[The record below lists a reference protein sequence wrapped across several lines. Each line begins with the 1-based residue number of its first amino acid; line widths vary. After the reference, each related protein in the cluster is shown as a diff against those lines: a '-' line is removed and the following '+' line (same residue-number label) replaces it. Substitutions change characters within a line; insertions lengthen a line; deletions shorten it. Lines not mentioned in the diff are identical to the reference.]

1 MKTFLRTAA
10 VFVIA
15 VTAFVPGER
24 KVLAYDDKYVHPL
37 INHYAALRT
46 EGSNVDAFVRQAL
59 GFPLG
64 IEKTLLLGK
73 SILEWIKD
81 GGTKEDQPPQWLHHF
96 HDPLKAWW
104 HAGLKDGLFGVSSV
118 YWAQGDTI
126 DERTWHELRGLYYL
140 ALLEGKEAY
149 WMRTF
154 RGLGQL
160 MHLVADMACPAH
172 VRDDM
177 HPQGDPYENWAQVH
191 KDALDYLPILLNR
204 QIFTRAVANGMVP
217 ITALWDQDRYDG
229 SNPSEG
235 LDGLAEYTNAYF
247 FSKDTLNF
255 SESYEYP
262 HPNVLDTDF
271 SNIDWENPEEVDR
284 EDGKIDKKIYL
295 KHTASSDPYRLAAAA
310 YFAQDCMAPK
320 TCWSYAWLLD
330 DQVHKDYAARLIPRA
345 TGYAAALLDYFFRGT
360 IEVLPGSNGLYSFY
374 NPVDPTGDPGGFQT
388 ITLRARNSTSN
399 PLEPMSDGVI
409 KLLIKHKV
417 ALSDPF
423 VSEEVPVSDA
433 FTYLVASE
441 RNGVGSL
448 PADGYTE
455 IIFNLPQPIP
465 VTATDLYLQV
475 VFRGKLG
482 AEEGAIAVGFKDIS
496 EPTPFDVF
504 NNMDKVCLNGAW
516 FTAGSSE
523 ALALADANQNGIVE
537 ATEWDV
543 FPHTLT
549 SVSLRFFPYS
559 TATPLY
565 PPPSQFQTTNLE
577 SGGSH
582 RVFLLSD
589 PYYRYSASTAYYAP
603 TAAFSAIDQFPHGYF
618 AKRTGYFNTIKRQ
631 TDTLSGEICASYGMD
646 SPCEV
651 NLSPKFFS
659 FRGRNLWSGVIYLNA
674 AYPSGTACS
683 LETLTE

>member
-1 MKTFLRTAA
+1 MKNYLIVLLVGSYLFFLHGDGL
-10 VFVIA
+10 I
-15 VTAFVPGER
+15 
-24 KVLAYDDKYVHPL
+24 LAYDDQTVHPK
-37 INHYAALRT
+37 INRYAALSSVS
-46 EGSNVDAFVRQAL
+46 GSGVSKTDKFIRGQLGFAL
-59 GFPLG
+59 GLEET
-64 IEKTLLLGK
+64 IVMGK
-73 SILEWIKD
+73 SIVGWIEE
-81 GGTKEDQPPQWLHHF
+81 GGKVEDSGVNWLHHF
-96 HDPLKAWW
+96 HDPLKPWW
-104 HAGLKDGLFGVSSV
+104 QAGLSDSILGGSSV
-118 YWAQGDTI
+118 CWAQGDTT
-126 DERTWHELRGLYYL
+126 DERTWHGVRELYYL
-140 ALLEGKEAY
+140 ALLDRNEAI
-149 WMRTF
+149 WARTF
-154 RGLGQL
+154 KGLGQL
-160 MHLVADMACPAH
+160 MHLVADMAYPPH

-177 HPQGDPYENWAQVH
+177 HPRGDPYERWAAKEDNQGRLNYQPTT
-191 KDALDYLPILLNR
+191 ALDGT
-204 QIFTRAVANGMVP
+204 IFTRAVANGMVP

-247 FSKDTLNF
+247 FSKDTLNL

-262 HPNVLDTDF
+262 HPNALDTDF

-284 EDGKIDKKIYL
+284 EDGETDKKIYL

-310 YFAQDCMAPK
+310 YFAQDCMAPRN
-320 TCWSYAWLLD
+320 CWNYTWLLD

-374 NPVDPTGDPGGFQT
+374 NPADPAGDMGGFQT
-388 ITLRARNSTSN
+388 ITLRARNATSN
-399 PLEPMSDGVI
+399 PIEPMSDGVI
-409 KLLIKHKV
+409 KLVIKHKV

-423 VSEEVPVSDA
+423 VSEVVPVSET

-448 PADGYTE
+448 SADGYTE
-455 IIFNLPQPIP
+455 LIFDLPQPIP

-482 AEEGAIAVGFKDIS
+482 AEEDAIAVGFKDIS

-504 NNMDKVCLNGAW
+504 NNMDKVCLNAAW
-516 FTAGSSE
+516 FTAGSNE

-543 FPHTLT
+543 FPHVLT
-549 SVSLRFFPYS
+549 SVSLRFFPY
-559 TATPLY
+559 TATTPLY
-565 PPPSQFQTTNLE
+565 PPPAQFQTTNLE
-577 SGGSH
+577 PGGSH

-603 TAAFSAIDQFPHGYF
+603 EAAFAAIDRFPHGYF
-618 AKRTGYFNTIKRQ
+618 VKRTGYFNAIKRQ
-631 TDTLSGEICASYGMD
+631 TDILSGEACAPYRMD

-651 NLSPKFFS
+651 NLAPVM
-659 FRGRNLWSGVIYLNA
+659 SG
-674 AYPSGTACS
+674 
-683 LETLTE
+683 